1 MASFFSSVVVQWW
14 VRRFIELGP
23 WVGGALSWFLSQS
36 PEVQGVILGIL
47 QGNWQTISLGTI
59 VSIAGYVWSYVSTRR
74 NQVTIDGKQ
83 VPFKDLEQTP
93 HKTAVEEIARTAISN
108 RKTGLNVILEQL
120 NKLGKR

>member
-93 HKTAVEEIARTAISN
+93 QKTAVEEIARTAISN